1 MNPWN
6 IYQSRLDSIGAT
18 KREARLR
25 RESRYLSAKI
35 PDNLSYAAVD
45 IDGSDQDVAIINTDN
60 LNEKFIYSLPGED
73 IVHGG
78 LVKWMDNYWLVTE
91 KDAATELYARAKMI
105 QCNYLLRWIDD
116 DHVVHEQWCIIED
129 GTKYL
134 TGQYEDREFFVT
146 RGDSR
151 LGMIIAKN
159 QYTSKLGRGCRFLI
173 DDADSKLMLAYELT
187 KPFKLSGVYN
197 NQGIFKFVL
206 QEVNTTDDDNQEL
219 RIADYYK
226 YFPREDAY
234 GSADDGSD
242 SIIDP
247 DNTTTEDGR
256 KVWL

>member
-1 MNPWN
+1 MSLWD

-18 KREARLR
+18 KREAKLR
-25 RESRYLSAKI
+25 RESRYLSAKV
-35 PDNLSYAAVD
+35 PDNLSYSTVD
-45 IDGSDQDVAIINTDN
+45 IDGLAQEVAIVSTDN
-60 LNEKFIYSLPGED
+60 LDEKFIYSLPGED

-78 LVKWMDNYWLVTE
+78 IVEWMGSHWLVTE

-105 QCNYLLRWIDD
+105 QCNYLLKWVDT
-116 DHVVHEQWCIIED
+116 DHVIHEQWCIIED

-151 LGMIIAKN
+151 LGMIITKN
-159 QYTSKLGRGCRFLI
+159 QYTAKMKRGCRFLI
-173 DDADSKLMLAYELT
+173 DDPGSELMLAYELT

-197 NQGIFKFVL
+197 DIGVFKFVL

-219 RIADYYK
+219 RVADYYK
-226 YFPREDAY
+226 HFPRG
-234 GSADDGSD
+234 GSEVPPGN
-242 SIIDP
+242 SIAP
-247 DNTTTEDGR
+247 DNTTTDDGR

>member
-1 MNPWN
+1 MNPWD
-6 IYQSRLDSIGAT
+6 IYQSRLESIGAT
-18 KREARLR
+18 KRTAKLR
-25 RESRYLSAKI
+25 RESRYLSAKL
-35 PDNLSYAAVD
+35 PDNLSYATVD
-45 IDGSDQDVAIINTDN
+45 IDGFAQEVAIISTDN

-73 IVHGG
+73 IIPGG
-78 LVKWMDNYWLVTE
+78 LVEWMGNHWLVTE

-105 QCNYLLRWIDD
+105 QCNYLLKWVDP
-116 DHVVHEQWCIIED
+116 DHVIHEQWCIIED

-159 QYTSKLGRGCRFLI
+159 EHTTKMKRGYRFLI
-173 DDADSKLMLAYELT
+173 DDADSELMLAYELT

-226 YFPREDAY
+226 HFPKVAGVPTPDNT
-234 GSADDGSD
+234 
-242 SIIDP
+242 INP
-247 DNTTTEDGR
+247 DNTTTDDGR

>member
-1 MNPWN
+1 MSLWD

-18 KREARLR
+18 KREAKLR
-25 RESRYLSAKI
+25 RESRYLSAKV
-35 PDNLSYAAVD
+35 PDNLSYSTVD
-45 IDGSDQDVAIINTDN
+45 IDGLTQEVAIVSTDN
-60 LNEKFIYSLPGED
+60 LDEKFIYSMPGED
-73 IVHGG
+73 IVPGG
-78 LVKWMDNYWLVTE
+78 LVEWMDNHWLVTE

-105 QCNYLLRWIDD
+105 QCNYLLRWVDA
-116 DHVVHEQWCIIED
+116 DHIIHEQWCIIED

-159 QYTSKLGRGCRFLI
+159 EHTTKFKRGCRFLI
-173 DDADSKLMLAYELT
+173 DDANSEMMLAYELT

-219 RIADYYK
+219 RVADYYK
-226 YFPREDAY
+226 QFPKVAGEVSRNNV
-234 GSADDGSD
+234 
-242 SIIDP
+242 IDP

-256 KVWL
+256 KVWI

>member
-1 MNPWN
+1 MSLWD

-18 KREARLR
+18 KREAKLR
-25 RESRYLSAKI
+25 RESRYLSAKV
-35 PDNLSYAAVD
+35 PDNLSYSTVD
-45 IDGSDQDVAIINTDN
+45 IDGLTQEVAIVSTDN
-60 LNEKFIYSLPGED
+60 LDEKFIYSMPGED
-73 IVHGG
+73 IVPGG
-78 LVKWMDNYWLVTE
+78 LVEWMDNHWLVTE

-105 QCNYLLRWIDD
+105 QCNYLLRWVDA
-116 DHVVHEQWCIIED
+116 DHIIHEQWCIIED

-159 QYTSKLGRGCRFLI
+159 EHTTKFKRGCRFLI
-173 DDADSKLMLAYELT
+173 DDANSEMMLAYELT

-219 RIADYYK
+219 RVADYYK
-226 YFPREDAY
+226 QFHKVAGEVSRNNV
-234 GSADDGSD
+234 
-242 SIIDP
+242 IDP

-256 KVWL
+256 KVWI

>member
-35 PDNLSYAAVD
+35 PDNLSYFTVD
-45 IDGSDQDVAIINTDN
+45 IDGSSQDVAIIDTDN
-60 LNEKFIYSLPGED
+60 LDEKLIHSLPGED

-78 LVKWMDNYWLVTE
+78 LVKWMNNYWLITE
-91 KDAATELYARAKMI
+91 KDAATELYASAKMI
-105 QCNYLLRWIDD
+105 QCNYLLRWVDSESAI
-116 DHVVHEQWCIIED
+116 HEQWCIIED

-134 TGQYEDREFFVT
+134 TGQYEDRSFVVT

-151 LGMIIAKN
+151 LGMIISKN
-159 QYTSKLGRGCRFLI
+159 QHTSKMRRGCRFLI
-173 DDADSKLMLAYELT
+173 DDEESDLTLAYELT

-226 YFPREDAY
+226 HFPREEAGDN
-234 GSADDGSD
+234 SDENSD
-242 SIIDP
+242 SVIDP
-247 DNTTTEDGR
+247 DNMHTEHGK
-256 KVWL
+256 KVWI